1 MVFSRHSD
9 SRARSK
15 NINKEKKQ
23 VRLPSFFPLVSSAY
37 DLTRSPPGRIM
48 LPTIETP
55 HSAIWRPGTG
65 YCKESNDIFYPNVAC
80 CSMYATSP
88 QYNVHLPF
96 LWYLVVMIF
105 QVCIVK
111 ATAQFWLLKYLSM
124 LEMLGLSYCCL
135 SWFLLGSQR
144 FTLTVECFL
153 GEKNWTSGTYL
164 SITVAS
170 LKCLLTCH
178 WPLGGHWKHFF
189 SQKSRCTIR
198 IS

>member
-9 SRARSK
+9 GRARSK
-15 NINKEKKQ
+15 NIN
-23 VRLPSFFPLVSSAY
+23 
-37 DLTRSPPGRIM
+37 
-48 LPTIETP
+48 
-55 HSAIWRPGTG
+55 
-65 YCKESNDIFYPNVAC
+65 
-80 CSMYATSP
+80 MYATSP

-105 QVCIVK
+105 EVCIVK

-135 SWFLLGSQR
+135 SWFLLGSQW

-189 SQKSRCTIR
+189 HRNPGVQLGFHKIWLVVDDAGMGGQ
-198 IS
+198 